1 MIHLHLHLCNLSD
14 YDYGRYKGFKF
25 RKTLTIKNVS
35 TPDDKLAY
43 FRRKLESLKCYFC
56 ILAFVYRSSHLSI
69 TILVIYFPFKAFF
82 RIKFQKRN
90 FDSRIIS

>member
-43 FRRKLESLKCYFC
+43 FRQKPRVFKMLFLY
-56 ILAFVYRSSHLSI
+56 LSVCVQI
-69 TILVIYFPFKAFF
+69 KPFINHNLSYLFP
-82 RIKFQKRN
+82 I
-90 FDSRIIS
+90 